1 MSPAGLVPWL
11 VAAMRAW
18 APTEAPAELARY
30 AAFASDVAVV
40 AIERPIAGT
49 PAETAAL
56 LLAIASFESGGF
68 REDVM
73 RCRVTG
79 DGGRSLGPFQTQRAS
94 RTVCTDH
101 KAAARI
107 ALDRIEESWA
117 LCGRGELAGYTA
129 GRCSSTV
136 GRRIGARYVARARQW
151 LRAAPLLE
159 PVS

>member
-1 MSPAGLVPWL
+1 MTPAALAPWL

-18 APTEAPAELARY
+18 APTDAPAELARY
-30 AAFASDVAVV
+30 AAFASDVAAV
-40 AIERPIAGT
+40 AVERPIAGT

-68 REDVM
+68 RADVM
-73 RCRVTG
+73 ACRITG
-79 DGGRSLGPFQTQRAS
+79 DGGRSLGPWQTQRAPRS
-94 RTVCTDH
+94 VCTDH
-101 KAAARI
+101 RAAARV
-107 ALDRIEESWA
+107 ALDRIEESWTM
-117 LCGRGELAGYTA
+117 CGRGELAGYTA

-136 GRRIGARYVARARQW
+136 GRRIGARYAARAREW